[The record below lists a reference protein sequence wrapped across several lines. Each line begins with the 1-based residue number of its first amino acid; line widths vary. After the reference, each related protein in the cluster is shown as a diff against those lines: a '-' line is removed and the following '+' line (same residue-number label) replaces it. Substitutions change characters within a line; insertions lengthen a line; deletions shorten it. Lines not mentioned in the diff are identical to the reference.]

1 MSSIIYSTASHHVY
15 KTSINYR
22 SFGRCY
28 HCDYGWFYSHSL
40 FRPEARIR
48 ASLLKQTPL
57 GTGKTEVRTLV
68 EKQGWVDPSSKEQ
81 SYFRFNL
88 SGGVSVTAIGGRLG
102 HYCFP
107 RSMVVSAIWEFD
119 PSNRLVDISVIKA
132 GDD

>member
-1 MSSIIYSTASHHVY
+1 MFTRRLSIIAALGVVIIAIT
-15 KTSINYR
+15 T
-22 SFGRCY
+22 
-28 HCDYGWFYSHSL
+28 WFYSYSF

-57 GTGKTEVRTLV
+57 GTDKTEVRTLV

-102 HYCFP
+102 HYSFP
-107 RSMVVSAIWEFD
+107 HSTVVSATWEFD
-119 PSNRLVDISVIKA
+119 SSNRLVDILVIKVS
-132 GDD
+132 DDL